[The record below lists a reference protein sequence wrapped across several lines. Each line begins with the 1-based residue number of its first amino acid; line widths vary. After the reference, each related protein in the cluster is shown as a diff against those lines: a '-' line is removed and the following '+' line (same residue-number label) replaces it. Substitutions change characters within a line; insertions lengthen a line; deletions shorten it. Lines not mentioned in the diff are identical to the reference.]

1 MQAKPCSKIAFVGA
15 TGAGKTTITNLI
27 NRFYDINN
35 GTILYDGININ
46 KIKKID
52 LRRSLGI
59 VLQDVHV
66 FTGTIMENICYGN
79 PNATDEECI
88 SAAKLVNADN
98 FIRMLPQ
105 GYNTILKGDN
115 STLSHVQLQL
125 ISIARTAVANPPVM
139 ILDEA
144 TSSIDTRTEV
154 LVQDGMNKLM
164 KGRTVFIIAHRL
176 STIRNA
182 DTIIVLDHGKI
193 IERGSHEQL
202 IKKRVLTILFTQMH
216 LNYNKKEM
224 QSHLFKFIFLK
235 FYP

>member
-52 LRRSLGI
+52 LRRCLGI

-66 FTGTIMENICYGN
+66 FTGTIMENICYRN

-88 SAAKLVNADN
+88 SAAKLINADN